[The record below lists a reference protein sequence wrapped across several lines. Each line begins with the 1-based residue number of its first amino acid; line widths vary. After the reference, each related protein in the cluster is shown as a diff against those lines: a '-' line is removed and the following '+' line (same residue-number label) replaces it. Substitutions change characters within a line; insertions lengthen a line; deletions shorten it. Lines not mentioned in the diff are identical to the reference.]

1 MGDEHADSRVSALQ
15 EHLERVTRVLDG
27 EREALVHTQS
37 FSDLR
42 RVFWLLARAEVLSAS
57 LHKRL
62 VAWHTAFPE
71 KPSLADSDEFW
82 AGLKELRAVKEEL
95 ATALATL
102 IAYERKHPTLRG
114 QLEHATTEVG
124 DVEQY
129 FSSYLDRVN
138 ER

>member
-1 MGDEHADSRVSALQ
+1 MGDDERVNALR
-15 EHLERVTRVLDG
+15 EHLERATRVLDG
-27 EREALVHTQS
+27 EREALVNTQS
-37 FSDLR
+37 FSDLG
-42 RVFWLLARAEVLSAS
+42 RVFWLLARAEVLSAT

-82 AGLKELRAVKEEL
+82 AGLKDLRAVKEEL
-95 ATALATL
+95 ITALAA
-102 IAYERKHPTLRG
+102 IRERERKHPTLRG
-114 QLEHATTEVG
+114 QIEHATTEVG
-124 DVEQY
+124 DVEHY